1 MLARIRRTIVSPKL
15 TMRQLSK
22 SKLIAHRQCPK
33 RLWLELHRPELRDDS
48 ASEAVFRIGHEVGEV
63 ARKVY
68 DPEGTGTV
76 IEIGEIG
83 YAEAFRRS
91 AQILKTGEG
100 PIFEAGFRID
110 GALAFADVM
119 LPVVSCGDLSWRML
133 EVKSTTGVKDY
144 HRDDLAI
151 QTHLATRMGVRL
163 DSVGLAHIDNSFV
176 YPGEGDYRGLFH
188 EVDLTEETRFRGIEV
203 EEWIADAQTSAALP
217 SEPEIAMG
225 PQCSDPFHCSFSAY
239 CGRDRVEAEYPLTSL
254 PSLRQ
259 ERRAMIEALGITDL
273 REVPDEQL
281 SATQLWVKEVTL
293 SGETWFDAEGA
304 SAALA
309 PHGFPAWFLDFETVS
324 LAVPVW
330 KGTRPYQQIPFQFS
344 LHRLDEDGS
353 PGHEAFLDLSGEDP
367 SESLAQTLVAEC
379 GTDGPVYVYNAGFE
393 RRVIRELGER
403 FPALATSLQAINERL
418 VDLLPIAKA
427 HFYHPSQ
434 HGSWSLKAVLPAACP
449 ELSYDSLDGVADGNM
464 AVDAY
469 REAIAKDTLPERRD
483 AIERE
488 LLNYCH
494 LDTLA
499 MVRLWELFRGEGA
512 RG

>member
-1 MLARIRRTIVSPKL
+1 
-15 TMRQLSK
+15 MRQLSK
-22 SKLIAHRQCPK
+22 SKLIAFRQCQK
-33 RLWLELHRPELRDDS
+33 RLWLEIHRPELRDDS
-48 ASEAVFRIGHEVGEV
+48 AAKEVFKIGNEVGEV

-68 DPEGTGTV
+68 DTDGTGTV
-76 IEIGEIG
+76 IDIGDLG

-91 AQILKTGEG
+91 AQFLKTGEG
-100 PIFEAGFRID
+100 PIFEAGFQID

-119 LPVVSCGDLSWRML
+119 LPVVCCGDLSWRML

-151 QTHLATRMGVRL
+151 QTHLATKMGVAI
-163 DSVGLAHIDNSFV
+163 DSVGIAHINNSFV
-176 YPGEGDYRGLFH
+176 YPGEGDYCGLFH

-203 EEWIADAQTSAALP
+203 EEWIEGAQTTAALTE
-217 SEPEIAMG
+217 EPEIAIG
-225 PQCSDPFHCSFSAY
+225 PQCSDPFDCPFAAY
-239 CGRDRVEAEYPLTSL
+239 CSRDQPVVEYPLSSL

-273 REVPDEQL
+273 REVPDEHL

-293 SGETWFDAEGA
+293 SGEAWFDADGSA
-304 SAALA
+304 AALA
-309 PHGFPAWFLDFETVS
+309 PQGFPARFLDFETVS
-324 LAVPVW
+324 LAVPIW

-344 LHRLDEDGS
+344 LHRLDEDGRLEH
-353 PGHEAFLDLSGEDP
+353 GAFLDLSGEDP
-367 SESLAQTLVAEC
+367 SEALAQALVAQC
-379 GTDGPVYVYNAGFE
+379 GTEGPVYVYNAGFE

-403 FPALATSLQAINERL
+403 FPALATSLHAINDRL

-449 ELSYDSLDGVADGNM
+449 DLSYDSLDGVADGGM
-464 AVDAY
+464 AVDAF
-469 REAIAKDTLPERRD
+469 REAIASETTEKRRLE
-483 AIERE
+483 IKRE
-488 LLNYCH
+488 LRAYCH

-499 MVRLWELFRGEGA
+499 MVRLWELFQGKG
-512 RG
+512 